1 MVIKVTFIMQQVL
14 ERYIGII
21 LSHSALLLEPSDNP
35 LSDIQRNSIGLIQKY
50 TNELNSAI
58 SRSEALSEEEM
69 RRFMRHEL
77 LNLLTPIVGY
87 VEMLQDG
94 WIGKL
99 NLDQSSH
106 IEIIA
111 YAVQDVLEIIESQ
124 KIRLA
129 S

>member
-1 MVIKVTFIMQQVL
+1 MQQVL
-14 ERYIGII
+14 DRYICII
-21 LSHSALLLEPSDNP
+21 LSHSAMLLEPSDTP
-35 LSDIQRNSIGLIQKY
+35 LSELQRNSISLIQKY
-50 TNELNSAI
+50 TNELYNALNT
-58 SRSEALSEEEM
+58 SEALSEQEM
-69 RRFMRHEL
+69 LRFMRHEL

-99 NLDQSSH
+99 NPDQSSH
-106 IEIIA
+106 IEIIS